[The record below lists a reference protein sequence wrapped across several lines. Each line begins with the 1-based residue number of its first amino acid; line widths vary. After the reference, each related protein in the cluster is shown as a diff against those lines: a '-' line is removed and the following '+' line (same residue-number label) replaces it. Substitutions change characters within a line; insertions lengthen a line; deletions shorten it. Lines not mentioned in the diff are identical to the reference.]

1 MTSIRGRLGTRAA
14 LVTTLGVLAVYHEL
28 RRVAIPGHLHF
39 ATNTAMIGV
48 ASAVAFASALSTSE
62 LGLTRAALPKG
73 LRYGAVAAAA
83 IGVAV
88 AVAAVA
94 GVDPSGT
101 ITDRAAV
108 SGREM
113 LFQVFVE
120 IPIATVVFEELAF
133 RGVVAGLFTRVT
145 TPGRALLWSSLV
157 FGLWHVSPSQ
167 FMSLNGAGGALATVA
182 ATTLAGAGFVLL
194 RRRSGSLAAPM
205 LAHWGTNGVAYLVA
219 WLAVRAT
226 T

>member
-1 MTSIRGRLGTRAA
+1 MRGRLGSRAA
-14 LVTTLGVLAVYHEL
+14 LVTMLGVLTGYHEL

-39 ATNTAMIGV
+39 ATNAAMIGV
-48 ASAVAFASALSTSE
+48 VYSVAVASALSASE

-73 LRYGAVAAAA
+73 LRYGAAAAAA

-88 AVAAVA
+88 AAAAAV

-120 IPIATVVFEELAF
+120 IPIATVLFEELAF
-133 RGVVAGLFTRVT
+133 RGVVAGLFARLT
-145 TPGRALLWSSLV
+145 TPGRALLGSSLV

-167 FMSLNGAGGALATVA
+167 FTSLGSAGGALATVA
-182 ATTLAGAGFVLL
+182 ATTLAGAGFLLL

-205 LAHWGTNGVAYLVA
+205 LAHWGTNGVAFLVA